1 MLQAGG
7 SHLSCFFA
15 DLRGD
20 PEDVRGLLHDPDQQ
34 VVDVVFQLAHLTFL
48 LADRFLLFEDQL
60 NELVVGQLRVG
71 KCGVRGLVLLW
82 WGTRK
87 LTKSAKRSNI
97 SEKYRGSLG
106 GPIAK
111 TPRSQCRGPRFGS
124 QCRGPRFSPQP
135 GN

>member
-7 SHLSCFFA
+7 SHLSCFSA

-71 KCGVRGLVLLW
+71 KRGVRGLVLLW
-82 WGTRK
+82 RGTRK

-111 TPRSQCRGPRFGS
+111 TPRSQCRGPRF
-124 QCRGPRFSPQP
+124 SPQP
-135 GN
+135 RN

>member
-1 MLQAGG
+1 MLEAGR

-15 DLRGD
+15 DLRGN

-60 NELVVGQLRVG
+60 NELVVGQLHVG
-71 KCGVRGLVLLW
+71 KCGVRGLVFLW
-82 WGTRK
+82 WGGGGREGETTRK

-97 SEKYRGSLG
+97 SEKYRDSLG
-106 GPIAK
+106 GPVAK
-111 TPRSQCRGPRFGS
+111 TPRSQCRGPRFG
-124 QCRGPRFSPQP
+124 PQP